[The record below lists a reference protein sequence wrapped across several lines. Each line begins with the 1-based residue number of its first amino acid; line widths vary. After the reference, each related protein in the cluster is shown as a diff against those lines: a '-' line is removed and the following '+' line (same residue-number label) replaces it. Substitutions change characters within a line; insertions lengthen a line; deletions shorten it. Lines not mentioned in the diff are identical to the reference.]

1 MQEEG
6 PQFTS
11 TTRPLRLSRF
21 LRPGDTES
29 PDETVPLRRLLFW
42 IVVWLGLVLGIVLYF
57 KYARH
62 LVPML
67 A

>member
-1 MQEEG
+1 M
-6 PQFTS
+6 
-11 TTRPLRLSRF
+11 RLSRF
-21 LRPGDTES
+21 LRPGDTDLL
-29 PDETVPLRRLLFW
+29 DETVPMRRVVFW
-42 IVVWLGLVLGIVLYF
+42 IAVWAGILLGLVLYF